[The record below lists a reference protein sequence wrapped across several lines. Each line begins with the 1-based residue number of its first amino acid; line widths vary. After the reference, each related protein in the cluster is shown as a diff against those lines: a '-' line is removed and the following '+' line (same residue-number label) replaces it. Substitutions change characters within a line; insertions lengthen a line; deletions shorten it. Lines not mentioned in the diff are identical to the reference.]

1 MKEKFKSYIKR
12 IIKLIS
18 LEEMRILPGHLAFNI
33 VLMIVL
39 LVLSLMESILH
50 CIALKKIPFRILVNG
65 TRGKTTTTRL
75 IAAALRDKG
84 IRTYAKTTGSD
95 AQIIKDDG
103 SVVML
108 KRRRGVRLAEN
119 ISFVHKAAKAGC
131 RCIVVECM
139 ALHEESQ
146 RMMASK
152 FIRPTHTIII
162 NTLSDHMD
170 AMGEKREDVAWTL
183 SQSVDKDT
191 KLYVTEDFYDSL
203 NVRSFNK
210 VEVRH
215 YDFESSVSVADEDVS
230 LAVSLL
236 KDFSLTE
243 EEVLEATKHI
253 TPDIGLYDRFDFPCG
268 SVLYP
273 TFSINDEE
281 NMEKKVVDVY
291 KERNEKLSLIFNN
304 RKDREFRIYYLRNL
318 ITKNRDKIG
327 RVYIIGDYRSKVAR
341 YIGKKCSIETLVSD
355 PEELKD
361 KMTDNAGVFVGLG
374 NIKGA
379 GERLINLCM

>member
-1 MKEKFKSYIKR
+1 MRTIRSGSWETIGFICCR
-12 IIKLIS
+12 GERREVDLI
-18 LEEMRILPGHLAFNI
+18 I

-108 KRRRGVRLAEN
+108 KRRRGVRLTEN

-131 RCIVVECM
+131 QCIVVECM

-203 NVRSFNK
+203 SVRSFNK

-243 EEVLEATKHI
+243 EEVLDSAKHI

-273 TFSINDEE
+273 SFSINDEE

-318 ITKNRDKIG
+318 ITRNRDKIG

-341 YIGKKCSIETLVSD
+341 YIGKKCSVETLVSD

>member
-1 MKEKFKSYIKR
+1 MRTIRSGSWETIG
-12 IIKLIS
+12 LICCRGERREVN
-18 LEEMRILPGHLAFNI
+18 LII

-108 KRRRGVRLAEN
+108 KRRRGVRLTEN

-210 VEVRH
+210 VKVRH

-243 EEVLEATKHI
+243 EEVLEEVPGRCPYKS
-253 TPDIGLYDRFDFPCG
+253 IGSFLKPHANASCIRCGKCYLSCPSGAIDEMRPNLTDDAKCIGCARCIAICPEKAREYDAAEFEI
-268 SVLYP
+268 V
-273 TFSINDEE
+273 EE
-281 NMEKKVVDVY
+281 RIKRLAEER
-291 KERNEKLSLIFNN
+291 KE
-304 RKDREFRIYYLRNL
+304 
-318 ITKNRDKIG
+318 
-327 RVYIIGDYRSKVAR
+327 
-341 YIGKKCSIETLVSD
+341 
-355 PEELKD
+355 PEL
-361 KMTDNAGVFVGLG
+361 FL
-374 NIKGA
+374 
-379 GERLINLCM
+379 

>member
-1 MKEKFKSYIKR
+1 MRTIRSGSWETIGFICCR
-12 IIKLIS
+12 GERREVDLI
-18 LEEMRILPGHLAFNI
+18 I

-108 KRRRGVRLAEN
+108 KRRRGVRLTEN

-131 RCIVVECM
+131 QCIVVECM

-203 NVRSFNK
+203 SVRSFNK

-243 EEVLEATKHI
+243 EEVLDSAKHI

-318 ITKNRDKIG
+318 ITRNRDKIG

-341 YIGKKCSIETLVSD
+341 YIGKKCSVETLVSD

>member
-1 MKEKFKSYIKR
+1 MD
-12 IIKLIS
+12 LI
-18 LEEMRILPGHLAFNI
+18 I
-33 VLMIVL
+33 VLMVVL

-50 CIALKKIPFRILVNG
+50 SVALKKIPYRILVNG

-103 SVVML
+103 SVVPL
-108 KRRRGVRLAEN
+108 KRRRGVKLTEN

-131 RCIVVECM
+131 QCIVVECM

-146 RMMASK
+146 RMMALK

-170 AMGEKREDVAWTL
+170 AMGETRKDVAWTL
-183 SQSVDKDT
+183 SQSVSKDT

-203 NVRSFNK
+203 SVNSYNK
-210 VEVRH
+210 VDVRH
-215 YDFESSVSVADEDVS
+215 YDLKSSVSVADEDVS
-230 LAVSLL
+230 LAISVLR
-236 KDFSLTE
+236 DFSITE
-243 EEVLEATKHI
+243 EEVFEAAKHI
-253 TPDIGLYDRFDFPCG
+253 TPDIGLYDRFDFSHG
-268 SVLYP
+268 AVLYP

-281 NMEKKVVDVY
+281 NMEKKVIDVY
-291 KERNEKLSLIFNN
+291 KERNEKISLIFNN

-318 ITKNRDKIG
+318 ITRNRDKIS
-327 RVYIIGDYRSKVAR
+327 RVYIIGDYRNKVAR
-341 YIGKKCSIETLVSD
+341 YIGRKCSIETLVTS
-355 PEELKD
+355 PEQLKD
-361 KMTDNAGVFVGLG
+361 MMTDKAEVFIGLG

>member
-1 MKEKFKSYIKR
+1 MRTIRSGSWETIG
-12 IIKLIS
+12 LICCRGERREVD
-18 LEEMRILPGHLAFNI
+18 LII

-108 KRRRGVRLAEN
+108 KRRRGVRLTEN

-131 RCIVVECM
+131 KCIVVECM

-183 SQSVDKDT
+183 SQSVGKDT

-203 NVRSFNK
+203 SVRSLNK

-230 LAVSLL
+230 LAISLL

-243 EEVLEATKHI
+243 EEVLEAAKHI

-327 RVYIIGDYRSKVAR
+327 RVYIIGDYRSKAAR

>member
-1 MKEKFKSYIKR
+1 MRTIRRGSWETIGFICCR
-12 IIKLIS
+12 GERREVDLIII
-18 LEEMRILPGHLAFNI
+18 
-33 VLMIVL
+33 LMIVL

-108 KRRRGVRLAEN
+108 KRRRGVRLTEN

-203 NVRSFNK
+203 SVRSFNK

-243 EEVLEATKHI
+243 EEVLEAAKHI

>member
-1 MKEKFKSYIKR
+1 
-12 IIKLIS
+12 
-18 LEEMRILPGHLAFNI
+18 
-33 VLMIVL
+33 
-39 LVLSLMESILH
+39 
-50 CIALKKIPFRILVNG
+50 
-65 TRGKTTTTRL
+65 
-75 IAAALRDKG
+75 
-84 IRTYAKTTGSD
+84 
-95 AQIIKDDG
+95 
-103 SVVML
+103 
-108 KRRRGVRLAEN
+108 
-119 ISFVHKAAKAGC
+119 
-131 RCIVVECM
+131 
-139 ALHEESQ
+139 
-146 RMMASK
+146 MMASK

>member
-1 MKEKFKSYIKR
+1 MRTIRSGSWETIG
-12 IIKLIS
+12 LICCRGERREVD
-18 LEEMRILPGHLAFNI
+18 LII

-108 KRRRGVRLAEN
+108 KRRRGVRLTEN

-203 NVRSFNK
+203 SVRSFNK

-243 EEVLEATKHI
+243 EEVLEAAKHI

>member
-1 MKEKFKSYIKR
+1 MRTIRSGSWETIG
-12 IIKLIS
+12 LICCRGERREVD
-18 LEEMRILPGHLAFNI
+18 LII

-108 KRRRGVRLAEN
+108 KRRRGVRLTEN

-243 EEVLEATKHI
+243 EEVLEAAKHI

>member
-1 MKEKFKSYIKR
+1 MRTIRSGSWETIG
-12 IIKLIS
+12 LICCRGERREVN
-18 LEEMRILPGHLAFNI
+18 LII

-108 KRRRGVRLAEN
+108 KRRRGVRLTEN

>member
-1 MKEKFKSYIKR
+1 MN
-12 IIKLIS
+12 LI
-18 LEEMRILPGHLAFNI
+18 I

-50 CIALKKIPFRILVNG
+50 CSALKKFQFRILVNG

-108 KRRRGVRLAEN
+108 KRRRGVRLTEN

-203 NVRSFNK
+203 SVRSFIK

-236 KDFSLTE
+236 TDFSLTE
-243 EEVLEATKHI
+243 EEVLEAAKHI

-318 ITKNRDKIG
+318 ITKNRDNIG